1 MVEGYKNEDFSQNFQ
16 LVGLVK
22 IQTEH
27 DYFVYSTYRPK
38 KHDF

>member
-22 IQTEH
+22 IQTKH
-27 DYFVYSTYRPK
+27 DYFVCVFYI
-38 KHDF
+38 